1 MEGIEALRKRTYVS
15 DFSLQMNRSVA
26 EYLRKFDTR

>member
-1 MEGIEALRKRTYVS
+1 MEGIEALRKRTYLS

-26 EYLRKFDTR
+26 EYLKNIGN